1 MIHSQF
7 NFFMIIDNVN
17 RITAEI
23 HEKCIKAN
31 RTPSEV
37 KLIAVSKNFDV
48 PDIMEA
54 YNAGIRRFGENK
66 AQEMKSKADQLN
78 LDFEWHFVGHL
89 QTNKVKYI
97 IDKVKYIHS
106 IDSLKLAETVAKQA
120 ENKNKKLNVLLEI
133 KTSDEATTYG
143 MSADKEIYEVAEFC
157 KQSVNLQLKGLMTIA
172 PFTDDAV
179 EIRRSFVE
187 LRKLGE
193 RMEKDGFEISEY
205 SMGMTSDFKIAIEEG
220 ATFVRI
226 GTAIFGERNYLLGGK
241 A

>member
-1 MIHSQF
+1 MIR
-7 NFFMIIDNVN
+7 DNVN

-23 HEKCIKAN
+23 HQTCIEAN

-48 PDIMEA
+48 PDILEA

-78 LDFEWHFVGHL
+78 LGFEWHFIGHL

-106 IDSLKLAETVAKQA
+106 IDSLKLAETV
-120 ENKNKKLNVLLEI
+120 NKFADNRLEKLNVLLEI
-133 KTSDEATTYG
+133 KTSDEATKYG
-143 MSADKEIYEVAEFC
+143 LSTDKEIYEVAEFC
-157 KQSVNLQLKGLMTIA
+157 KQSANLNLKGLMTIA
-172 PFTDDAV
+172 PFTDDAG
-179 EIRRSFVE
+179 EIRRSLIA
-187 LRKLGE
+187 LRQLGD
-193 RMEKDGFEISEY
+193 RMNRDGFEISEY

-220 ATFVRI
+220 ATFIRI
-226 GTAIFGERNYLLGGK
+226 GTAIFGERNYL
-241 A
+241 